1 MEYSMEYP
9 NGVPLK
15 IIYWS
20 NLRLYQHGEVFRCT
34 YFLLQFNAVHEL
46 AAILKFRRY
55 FVYPLIIGLLAK
67 VGSDRIMRDGLLL
80 QT

>member
-1 MEYSMEYP
+1 MEYPMEYP

-20 NLRLYQHGEVFRCT
+20 NLIFYQHGEVFRCT
-34 YFLLQFNAVHEL
+34 YFLLHNAVHEL

-55 FVYPLIIGLLAK
+55 FVYPLL
-67 VGSDRIMRDGLLL
+67 
-80 QT
+80 